1 MPNQELTQDQKSMK
15 TLGICVMIIAGID
28 ILASIITFI
37 KPSTLGYLNDALAN
51 TGIDVGILTTVTVVI
66 VMIICAI
73 EFYCGWVAYKLR
85 ATKGIAVF
93 CLIIGMILCISGLS
107 SFLDGFNF
115 SDLTSVVSGMV
126 AIVYYFSWKKLQPGE
141 QDK

>member
-51 TGIDVGILTTVTVVI
+51 TGIDVGILTALPPFSVPTSMLVPMPQPSVSPEACSQANCGVARSYSTVS
-66 VMIICAI
+66 
-73 EFYCGWVAYKLR
+73 
-85 ATKGIAVF
+85 
-93 CLIIGMILCISGLS
+93 ILS
-107 SFLDGFNF
+107 
-115 SDLTSVVSGMV
+115 
-126 AIVYYFSWKKLQPGE
+126 
-141 QDK
+141 